1 MHGLDCLLAKTLTV
15 TVRENLGEKTLQK
28 IEQRVFERYG
38 INLTQAIE
46 DFTKLDSVLREFF
59 GSGAEGLERQFMK
72 GVVAV
77 EALANQE
84 KEWITIQ
91 EPRLATVILKALA
104 DDDKHKILNA
114 VLGKSMIISDI
125 LFVCQIPNTSGYRKI
140 NSLVEDGL
148 LVPEGQEKLGDG
160 KTVTT
165 YKALFENIHIEIQQN
180 KVTLKIRVPEKSLQN
195 SSLIP
200 VICSR

>member
-104 DDDKHKILNA
+104 DDDKHKILNV